1 MFFAFHKINLSCIC
15 CARNLF
21 DVECSTVHDR
31 KGAVWYYSNLND
43 LQAVCQGNWSESIH
57 LYYSVNDTIF
67 VQNILFLL
75 HFFLSRIFKPCSHYA
90 NCQSTQVAF
99 ICNF

>member
-15 CARNLF
+15 CTRNLF
-21 DVECSTVHDR
+21 DDEYSTVHDR
-31 KGAVWYYSNLND
+31 KGAVWYCSNLND

-75 HFFLSRIFKPCSHYA
+75 KKKFSHFQAL
-90 NCQSTQVAF
+90 
-99 ICNF
+99 